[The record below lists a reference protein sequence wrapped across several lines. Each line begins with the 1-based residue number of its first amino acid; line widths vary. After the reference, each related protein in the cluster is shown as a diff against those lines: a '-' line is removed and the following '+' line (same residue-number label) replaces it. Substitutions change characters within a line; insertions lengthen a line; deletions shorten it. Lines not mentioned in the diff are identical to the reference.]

1 MRRIDA
7 DDQGM
12 FDRAAACLRERAANE
27 PRHVPDYLQQH
38 DGEHHASRPVT
49 ISGQELEGY
58 RRGLRRLREV
68 EQDLVAAVDGAS
80 AVKREAVGLRKE
92 IQTLSNQLHAAY
104 CVVGKLIGTPRPG
117 RSAEQAK
124 WWMQINDYVRAG
136 FPASLNAVEG
146 AAE

>member
-12 FDRAAACLRERAANE
+12 FDRAAARLREQAANE
-27 PRHVPDYLQQH
+27 PRHVPDYLRQH
-38 DGEHHASRPVT
+38 DDEHHASRPVT

-68 EQDLVAAVDGAS
+68 EQDLVAAVDGAA
-80 AVKREAVGLRKE
+80 AVKREADGLRKE
-92 IQTLSNQLHAAY
+92 IRTLLGIQMRAY
-104 CVVGKLIGTPRPG
+104 CVVGKLIDMPRPG

-124 WWMQINDYVRAG
+124 WWTQVHDYVEASY
-136 FPASLNAVEG
+136 PAALGAIDG